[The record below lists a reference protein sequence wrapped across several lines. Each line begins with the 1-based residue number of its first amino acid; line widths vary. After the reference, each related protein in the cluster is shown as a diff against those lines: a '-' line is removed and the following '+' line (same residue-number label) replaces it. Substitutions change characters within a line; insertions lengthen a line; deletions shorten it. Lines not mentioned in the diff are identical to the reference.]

1 MQSQKNPTSNIVQT
15 YFTIETYWYLR
26 ESGQVEKNLVFHE
39 SVCVSFKY
47 PKMYECKPKL
57 CVSECG
63 SLLIC
68 QFRELTVA
76 LASIFVRGGGLL
88 EERDPFL
95 HVLISYWRPSS
106 YKFRNL
112 EQSQSLSLVLL
123 QKLFQHIKSFLI
135 SILLLNAGI
144 LAFQFYTECNDIAP
158 TFSCEQA
165 F

>member
-26 ESGQVEKNLVFHE
+26 ESGQVEKNLVSLSQFV
-39 SVCVSFKY
+39 SVLNTRQCMNVNPNCVSG
-47 PKMYECKPKL
+47 
-57 CVSECG
+57 CG

-68 QFRELTVA
+68 QFRELTIA

-88 EERDPFL
+88 EERDSFL

-144 LAFQFYTECNDIAP
+144 LAFQFYTECNDIAL
-158 TFSCEQA
+158 TFSCEQV